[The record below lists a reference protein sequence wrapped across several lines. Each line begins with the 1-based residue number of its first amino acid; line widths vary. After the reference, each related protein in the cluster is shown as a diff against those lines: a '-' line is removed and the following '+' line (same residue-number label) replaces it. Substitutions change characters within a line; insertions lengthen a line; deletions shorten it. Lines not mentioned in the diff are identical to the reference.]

1 MKKIQQMQSFK
12 GDTIKGGSNKLYVLL
27 NKREEQDEEGSTLY
41 IADGYEVPGKVDS
54 KIFLYQQVSDP
65 LYFKYKRGEATEEE
79 WLSLVQEIK
88 NLQI

>member
-1 MKKIQQMQSFK
+1 MKKIQQMESFK
-12 GDTIKGGSNKLYVLL
+12 GDILKGGSNKLYVLL

-41 IADGYEVPGKVDS
+41 VADGYEIPEKINA

-79 WLSLVQEIK
+79 WLSSVQEIK
-88 NLQI
+88 NLKI